1 MKRVLRR
8 AFRLIWGDDVEPA
21 MRPLLIVGFAGS
33 LTGSSCWTFIGIWAI
48 DELEASSAALGL
60 YFVVSALIS
69 ASMGYLGG
77 HISDHLGRR
86 PVILAGWAL
95 TALVPL
101 TWIFVDSFAAAAPLL
116 LLVSV
121 FAPIAYAADQALV
134 ADVVP
139 AERHEHG
146 YASLRVANNLGVTL
160 GPPIGGALLVTG
172 NYDVLW
178 IGVTVLGA
186 LTTVLAWRLI
196 PARGA
201 YSPEEPPARGSLG
214 VIRRDRAFLV
224 FLVSMVLANLVY
236 FAFEV
241 VLPISAV
248 DSYGLTPAAWG
259 FLVIINPALVT
270 FFQLRLTRRV
280 ERFPAAP
287 KLALAMLLMGWPFL
301 LLSVNASVPVIAFV
315 ILVFVIGEM
324 LWIPTSQAIVAGL
337 APADVRGAYMGAFA
351 STSSA
356 GFALGPF
363 IGLQIRGGFGD
374 TAMWTF
380 FAAVSVLA
388 AALGIVAC
396 RYAFGVRKTRL
407 AAA

>member
-1 MKRVLRR
+1 VLGR
-8 AFRLIWGDDVEPA
+8 AFRLIWGDDVERA
-21 MRPLLIVGFAGS
+21 LRPLLIVGFVGSLAGS
-33 LTGSSCWTFIGIWAI
+33 ACWTFVGIWAI
-48 DELEASSAALGL
+48 DELDATSRELGL
-60 YFVVSALIS
+60 YFVVAAVVSAG
-69 ASMGYLGG
+69 MGYFGG

-86 PVILAGWAL
+86 PVILVGWSLA
-95 TALVPL
+95 ALVPL
-101 TWIFVDSFAAAAPLL
+101 SWTLVDDMQTAIPLL
-116 LLVSV
+116 LLISL
-121 FAPIAYAADQALV
+121 FAPVAMAATQALV

-139 AERHEHG
+139 AERHEHS

-160 GPPIGGALLVTG
+160 GPPIGGALLLTG
-172 NYDVLW
+172 RYDVLW
-178 IGVTVLGA
+178 IGVTLVGA
-186 LTTVLAWRLI
+186 LVAFLAWRLL
-196 PARGA
+196 PSRGD
-201 YSPEEPPARGSLG
+201 YTPEEPPSRGSFG

-248 DSYGLTPAAWG
+248 DSHGLTPAAWG
-259 FLVIINPALVT
+259 FLVVINPALVT

-301 LLSVNASVPVIAFV
+301 LLSVNASIAVMALV
-315 ILVFVIGEM
+315 ILIFVIGEM

-337 APADVRGAYMGAFA
+337 APADLRGAYMGAFA

-363 IGLQIRGGFGD
+363 LGLQIRGGYGD
-374 TAMWTF
+374 TAMWSF
-380 FAAVSVLA
+380 FAVVSVGGAL
-388 AALGIVAC
+388 LGIVAC
-396 RYAFGVRKTRL
+396 RYAFGIRKTRL
-407 AAA
+407 APA